1 MHSKKYI
8 LPIFLLYT
16 LSSMFFLIGFA
27 TMYYKEAKSKI
38 VEHHEIHLERFSK
51 ELEYLLRLNNN
62 IDNIMK
68 LKSIYQINLYNIKT
82 HRYIYKSFD
91 MPKFKGEFYLANDA
105 LYMKENIHSRM
116 RKIELTVELKNQD
129 IADDIDS
136 LFWRVWFVAGVVFV
150 FIGIIAFVL
159 VRLAYLPLLAQI
171 RALNNFITDTTHEI
185 NTPLSVILMSSEM
198 FDKNPP
204 KYLDNIKIAAKT
216 LSGIYND
223 LALNLKN
230 NPNSISK
237 FDVQKLIESRIKLFE
252 LSANAKGIEFEIS
265 SISFELNSDMQKLG
279 KIIDNLISN
288 AIKYSSK
295 NSKIII
301 NLDKNSFEII
311 NFGTVISKENLDK
324 IYDKFSRF
332 DTQNGG
338 FGIGLSLVKRYC
350 DELGFSI
357 VCQSRDNQ
365 TKFTITLR
373 DFNIK

>member
-1 MHSKKYI
+1 MYSKKYI

-16 LSSMFFLIGFA
+16 LSSMIFLIGFA
-27 TMYYKEAKSKI
+27 TMYYKEAKFDIIKRDMI
-38 VEHHEIHLERFSK
+38 RLEAFAK

-68 LKSIYQINLYNIKT
+68 LASLYQINIYNIKT
-82 HRYIYKSFD
+82 NKYIYKSFD
-91 MPKFKGEFYLANDA
+91 IPKFKDKFYETSDA
-105 LYMKENIHSRM
+105 LYMRENIHSRQ
-116 RKIELTVELKNQD
+116 RTIDLNLELQNEITASD
-129 IADDIDS
+129 ING
-136 LFWRVWFVAGVVFV
+136 LFWRVWFIAGAV
-150 FIGIIAFVL
+150 FILIGLIAFVL
-159 VRLAYLPLLAQI
+159 VKLAYLPLLAQI
-171 RALNNFITDTTHEI
+171 KALNNFITDTTHEI

-204 KYLDNIKIAAKT
+204 KYLENIKVAAKT
-216 LSGIYND
+216 LSGIYSD

-237 FDVQKLIESRIKLFE
+237 FDMQSLLESHIKLFE
-252 LSANAKGIEFEIS
+252 LSAASKGIKFEINS
-265 SISFELNSDMQKLG
+265 NSFELSSDIQKVG
-279 KIIDNLISN
+279 KIVDNLISN

-301 NLDKNSFEII
+301 NLNQNSFEII
-311 NFGTVISKENLDK
+311 NFGTTISKENIDK

-350 DELGFSI
+350 DELGFNI
-357 VCQSRDNQ
+357 ECQSGDNQ
-365 TKFTITLR
+365 TKFKVTLR
-373 DFNIK
+373 DFKDR

>member
-1 MHSKKYI
+1 
-8 LPIFLLYT
+8 
-16 LSSMFFLIGFA
+16 
-27 TMYYKEAKSKI
+27 
-38 VEHHEIHLERFSK
+38 
-51 ELEYLLRLNNN
+51 
-62 IDNIMK
+62 
-68 LKSIYQINLYNIKT
+68 
-82 HRYIYKSFD
+82 
-91 MPKFKGEFYLANDA
+91 
-105 LYMKENIHSRM
+105 
-116 RKIELTVELKNQD
+116 
-129 IADDIDS
+129 
-136 LFWRVWFVAGVVFV
+136 
-150 FIGIIAFVL
+150 
-159 VRLAYLPLLAQI
+159 
-171 RALNNFITDTTHEI
+171 
-185 NTPLSVILMSSEM
+185 
-198 FDKNPP
+198 
-204 KYLDNIKIAAKT
+204 
-216 LSGIYND
+216 
-223 LALNLKN
+223 
-230 NPNSISK
+230 
-237 FDVQKLIESRIKLFE
+237 RIKLFE
-252 LSANAKGIEFEIS
+252 LSANAKGIEFEIN

>member
-1 MHSKKYI
+1 MS
-8 LPIFLLYT
+8 T
-16 LSSMFFLIGFA
+16 CA
-27 TMYYKEAKSKI
+27 KI
-38 VEHHEIHLERFSK
+38 VK
-51 ELEYLLRLNNN
+51 TTQ
-62 IDNIMK
+62 
-68 LKSIYQINLYNIKT
+68 KSYC
-82 HRYIYKSFD
+82 
-91 MPKFKGEFYLANDA
+91 
-105 LYMKENIHSRM
+105 
-116 RKIELTVELKNQD
+116 
-129 IADDIDS
+129 
-136 LFWRVWFVAGVVFV
+136 VFV

-350 DELGFSI
+350 DELGFAI

>member
-1 MHSKKYI
+1 MYSKKYV

-16 LSSMFFLIGFA
+16 LSSMFFLVGFA
-27 TMYYKEAKSKI
+27 TMYYEESKSRIIERHKI
-38 VEHHEIHLERFSK
+38 RLESFTK

-68 LKSIYQINLYNIKT
+68 LKSLYPINLYNIKT
-82 HRYIYKSFD
+82 HRYIYKSFEI
-91 MPKFKGEFYLANDA
+91 PKFKGEFYITDNT

-116 RKIELTVELKNQD
+116 RQIELIVELKNQD
-129 IADDIDS
+129 IKDEITN
-136 LFWRVWFVAGVVFV
+136 LFWRVWFIAGIVFV
-150 FIGIIAFVL
+150 FIGLIAYIL
-159 VRLAYLPLLAQI
+159 VKLAYLPLLAQI

-198 FDKNPP
+198 FDKNPS
-204 KYLDNIKIAAKT
+204 KYLENIKIAAKT

-230 NPNSISK
+230 NPNNISK
-237 FDVQKLIESRIKLFE
+237 FNIQSLLDSRIKLFE
-252 LSANAKGIEFEIS
+252 LSANAKGIEFRINS
-265 SISFELNSDMQKLG
+265 NSFELNSDIQKLG

-295 NSKIII
+295 NSNIII
-301 NLDKNSFEII
+301 NLDKNYFEII
-311 NFGTVISKENLDK
+311 NFGTVISKENLSK

-350 DELGFSI
+350 DELDLDI
-357 VCQSRDNQ
+357 ECQSGNNQ
-365 TKFTITLR
+365 TKFKITLR